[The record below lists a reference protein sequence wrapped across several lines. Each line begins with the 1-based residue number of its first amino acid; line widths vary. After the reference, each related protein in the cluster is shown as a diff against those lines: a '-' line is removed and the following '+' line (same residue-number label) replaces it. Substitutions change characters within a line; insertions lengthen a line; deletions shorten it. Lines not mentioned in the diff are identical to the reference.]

1 MPDFISYHEGTLPE
15 LLLAGR
21 SELFR
26 GQQCPSMGITIDS
39 CDRSFTYALDSDGF
53 QLLPGT
59 DTAAFTVELS
69 ENDWQGMVADL
80 ESVPGILYGDR
91 LLSHH
96 GEVKHFMRWDP
107 LLRAL
112 YTGRPLFDDQRFQL
126 TDKQGMTL
134 DPETRF
140 SMESETATMREFL
153 DASGYLLVGDVFSND
168 EIESF
173 RAASQAIAG
182 DARKDNQQSWW
193 GKSESGEAVLCR
205 VLDSG
210 KHPAFKD
217 LYDDPRIAALEKLL
231 PEGMLHPSADSKDGV
246 TVVFKN
252 PHVKEGLSD
261 LPWHRD
267 CGMGG
272 HAAMCPCYVV
282 SLYLY
287 DATPES
293 GCLQFLPGSHH
304 YGCGFL
310 DTSAENIAGVITVP
324 ARAGDITVHIGDVMH
339 AAPPPTAATG
349 PFRQSVLL
357 SFHPDFENHRGERH
371 YNDVLLGAEDGQVGS
386 LRDTVDRSSD
396 HA

>member
-1 MPDFISYHEGTLPE
+1 MPNFISYHENTLPD
-15 LLLAGR
+15 LLLQGR
-21 SELFR
+21 SGLFR

-39 CDRSFTYALDSDGF
+39 CDASFTYVLDTDGF
-53 QLLPGT
+53 HLLPGT
-59 DTAAFTVELS
+59 DTAAFTVELA

-91 LLSHH
+91 LLGHQ
-96 GEVKHFMRWDP
+96 GDVKQFMRWDP

-112 YTGRPLFDDQRFQL
+112 YTGRPLFDEQRFRL
-126 TDKQGMTL
+126 TDKQGKAL
-134 DPETRF
+134 NPETRF
-140 SMESETATMREFL
+140 SMGSDKTAMREFL
-153 DASGYLLVGDVFSND
+153 DASGYLLIGNVFSND

-173 RAASQAIAG
+173 KAATQAIAEA
-182 DARKDNQQSWW
+182 ARKDDQQSWW
-193 GKSESGEAVLCR
+193 GKSASGDAVLCR
-205 VLDSG
+205 ILNAG

-217 LYDDPRIAALEKLL
+217 LYEDPRVAALAALL
-231 PEGMLHPSADSKDGV
+231 PEGMLHPPPESKDGV

-252 PHVKEGLSD
+252 PDINEGLSD

-272 HAAMCPCYVV
+272 HAAMCPCYVI
-282 SLYLY
+282 SLYIY

-310 DTSAENIAGVITVP
+310 DASAGPIAGSVTVP
-324 ARAGDITVHIGDVMH
+324 AQAGDVTVHIGDVMH
-339 AAPPPTAATG
+339 AAPPPTAAKG

-386 LRDTVDRSSD
+386 LRDTADGS
-396 HA
+396 